1 MKDCGIKCIEIKGC
15 NTRNIAGFV
24 QRRREKKE
32 QSLKG
37 AVFIKKNIIIQD
49 LYNKYNT
56 IYIYELYIK

>member
-1 MKDCGIKCIEIKGC
+1 MEQNGIKCIEIKGC

-24 QRRREKKE
+24 QRREEKKKE

-49 LYNKYNT
+49 SYNKY
-56 IYIYELYIK
+56 YVYYLYL